1 MFKAIMVDR
10 DDGGG
15 YVAAL
20 AEADESRLPEGD
32 VTVRVEYSTLNYKD
46 GLLMTGR
53 IPLISQFP
61 MVPGIDLVGT
71 VEHSDHP
78 DWRSGDKVVLNGYGL
93 GERHWGGLAQRARVK
108 GEWLVP
114 LPPAF
119 TSRQA
124 MAIGTAGYAAML
136 CVLALERHGIRPSD
150 GDILVTGAS
159 GGVGSVSIAILS
171 QLGYRVVASTGRA
184 AESAYLESLGAA
196 EIIDRSSLAAPG
208 APMQAE
214 RWAGAIDTVG
224 SHTLVN
230 VCASVRYGGAI
241 AATGLVQGLDFPATV
256 LPFVLRNLALY
267 GVDSVCAPQAR
278 RREAWSRLARDL
290 PAGKLEAMTREVGLS
305 EVIELAPQI
314 LDGRVRGRI
323 VVNVDG

>member
-1 MFKAIMVDR
+1 MFNAIMVDR
-10 DDGGG
+10 DKDG
-15 YVAAL
+15 YAATL
-20 AEADESRLPEGD
+20 AELDEACLPEGD
-32 VTVRVEYSTLNYKD
+32 VTVRVEYSTVNYKD

-61 MVPGIDLVGT
+61 MVPGIDLAGT

-78 DWRSGDKVVLNGYGL
+78 DWRPGDKVLVNGYGL

-114 LPPAF
+114 LPSAF
-119 TSRQA
+119 SSRQA

-136 CVLALERHGIRPSD
+136 CVLALERHGIQPTD

-171 QLGYRVVASTGRA
+171 RLGYRVVASTGRL
-184 AESAYLESLGAA
+184 AESDYLKALGAA
-196 EIIDRSSLAAPG
+196 EVIDRSTLATPAE
-208 APMQAE
+208 PMQAE
-214 RWAGAIDTVG
+214 RWAGAIDTAG

-241 AATGLVQGLDFPATV
+241 AATGLAQGLDFPATV

-267 GVDSVCAPQAR
+267 GVDSVYAPATR

-290 PAGKLEAMTREVGLS
+290 PVAKLEAITQEVGLS
-305 EVIELAPQI
+305 EVIALAPQI
-314 LDGRVRGRI
+314 LDGRVRGRL
-323 VVNVDG
+323 VVDVNR